1 MKTNKKQRYVLY
13 ACAVVI
19 ALMPLF
25 PPFHEIGA
33 GGRVFSGGYG
43 YLFVPPNDYA
53 TVNIGTLLM
62 QWAGV
67 LIIGGILMLALRDKE

>member
-1 MKTNKKQRYVLY
+1 MR
-13 ACAVVI
+13 
-19 ALMPLF
+19 F
-25 PPFHEIGA
+25 GA